1 MRIRDKRFYIQIPN
15 CILCFVNKFPCA
27 FVSNSHNLENTAV
40 LIQTPIRNLIVSRQ
54 PLEDFIQ
61 DQKINKY

>member
-1 MRIRDKRFYIQIPN
+1 MILHSNPN
-15 CILCFVNKFPCA
+15 CILHFVNKFPCA
-27 FVSNSHNLENTAV
+27 FVSNSHNLENNIV
-40 LIQTPIRNLIVSRQ
+40 LIQTTPIRNLIVLRQ